1 MLAALAATSLLGLRY
16 PLQMLP
22 LLFFEMFWKAAWLV
36 AIALPLW
43 STHQIDADTAETVQ
57 ACLMGIILPIVIPWS
72 YVFANYVRKAGDRW
86 W

>member
-1 MLAALAATSLLGLRY
+1 
-16 PLQMLP
+16 MLP

-43 STHQIDADTAETVQ
+43 LAHQIDADTAETVQ
-57 ACLMGIILPIVIPWS
+57 ACLMGIIVPIVIPWS
-72 YVFANYVRKAGDRW
+72 FVFANYVRRTGDRW